1 MIISLGDARSIDYN
15 VTQEDLDALET
26 SVRELTNNNFQNV
39 HIRFKGIEFMAN
51 NVIAVKDSI
60 VGLKVGDTIEVNYSH
75 YNDGLY
81 VIESIDGKQI
91 TVQGTPF
98 FVANTS
104 GSMLTLVQYPADV
117 VRGIKKLIEY
127 DKKMASKIG
136 IKSESI
142 SRMSTTYY
150 DVNASETVDGYPAAM
165 VSFLKKYEKMRW

>member
-1 MIISLGDARSIDYN
+1 MIIKLGDARAIDDSI
-15 VTQEDLDALET
+15 TQDDLDALEAACR
-26 SVRELTNNNFQNV
+26 SLTNNNFQNR
-39 HIRFKGIEFMAN
+39 HIRFKEIEFVGTN
-51 NVIAVKDSI
+51 LIAIQDPI

-75 YNDGLY
+75 YNDGLH
-81 VIESIDGKQI
+81 VIESIDGEQI

-104 GSMLTLVQYPADV
+104 DSMLTLVQYPEDV

-142 SRMSTTYY
+142 SRMSITYY
-150 DVNASETVDGYPAAM
+150 DVNASENVDGYPASL
-165 VSFLKKYEKMRW
+165 VSFLTKYEKMRW

>member
-1 MIISLGDARSIDYN
+1 MIITLGDARAIDDSI
-15 VTQEDLDALET
+15 TQEDLDAFEVAFR
-26 SVRELTNNNFQNV
+26 SLTNNSFQNK
-39 HIRFKGIEFMAN
+39 HIRFKDIEFVGEN
-51 NVIAVKDSI
+51 LIAVKDPI
-60 VGLKVGDTIEVNYSH
+60 VGIKTGDTIEVNYSH

-81 VIESIDGKQI
+81 VVEELTGKQI
-91 TVQGTPF
+91 KVQGTPF
-98 FVANTS
+98 FVANTG

-117 VRGIKKLIEY
+117 KAGLKKILSY
-127 DKKMASKIG
+127 NLKMADKIG

>member
-1 MIISLGDARSIDYN
+1 MIITLGDARAIDDSI
-15 VTQEDLDALET
+15 TQDDLDALET
-26 SVRELTNNNFQNV
+26 SVRELTNNKFQNV
-39 HIRFKGIEFMAN
+39 HIRFKGIEFVGN
-51 NVIAVKDSI
+51 NLIAVNDPI

-98 FVANTS
+98 FVANT
-104 GSMLTLVQYPADV
+104 GGAMLTLVQYPADV
-117 VRGIKKLIEY
+117 TRGIKKLIAY

-142 SRMSTTYY
+142 SRMSITYY
-150 DVNASETVDGYPAAM
+150 DVNASENVDGYPASL
-165 VSFLKKYEKMRW
+165 VSFLTKYEKMRW

>member
-1 MIISLGDARSIDYN
+1 MIITLGDARAIDDSI
-15 VTQEDLDALET
+15 TQEDLDAFEVAFR
-26 SVRELTNNNFQNV
+26 SLTNNNFQNK
-39 HIRFKGIEFMAN
+39 HIRFKDIEFVGEN
-51 NVIAVKDSI
+51 LIAVKDPI
-60 VGLKVGDTIEVNYSH
+60 VGIKTGDTIEVNYSH

-81 VIESIDGKQI
+81 VVEELTGKQI
-91 TVQGTPF
+91 KVQGKPF

-104 GSMLTLVQYPADV
+104 GSMITLVQYPADV
-117 VRGIKKLIEY
+117 KAGLKKILSY
-127 DKKMASKIG
+127 NLKMADKIG

>member
-1 MIISLGDARSIDYN
+1 MIITLGDARAIDDSI
-15 VTQEDLDALET
+15 TQEDLDAFEVAFR
-26 SVRELTNNNFQNV
+26 SLTNNSFQNK
-39 HIRFKGIEFMAN
+39 HIRFKDIEFVGEN
-51 NVIAVKDSI
+51 LIAVKDPI
-60 VGLKVGDTIEVNYSH
+60 VGIKTGDTIEVNYSH

-142 SRMSTTYY
+142 SRMSITYY
-150 DVNASETVDGYPAAM
+150 DVNASENVDGYPASL
-165 VSFLKKYEKMRW
+165 VSFLTKYEKMRW

>member
-15 VTQEDLDALET
+15 VTQEDLDAFEVAFR
-26 SVRELTNNNFQNV
+26 SLTNNSFQNK
-39 HIRFKGIEFMAN
+39 HIRFKDIEFVGEN
-51 NVIAVKDSI
+51 LIAVKDPI
-60 VGLKVGDTIEVNYSH
+60 VGIKTGDTIEVNYSH

-81 VIESIDGKQI
+81 VVEELTGKQI
-91 TVQGTPF
+91 KVQGKPF

-142 SRMSTTYY
+142 SRMSITYY
-150 DVNASETVDGYPAAM
+150 DVNASENVDGYPASL
-165 VSFLKKYEKMRW
+165 VSFLTKYEKMRW

>member
-1 MIISLGDARSIDYN
+1 MIITLGDARAIDDSI
-15 VTQEDLDALET
+15 TQDDLDALET

-51 NVIAVKDSI
+51 NLIAVKDTI

-75 YNDGLY
+75 HNDGLY

-91 TVQGTPF
+91 KVQGTPF

-117 VRGIKKLIEY
+117 VRGIKKLIAY

-142 SRMSTTYY
+142 SRMSITYY
-150 DVNASETVDGYPAAM
+150 DVNASETVDGYPAAL
-165 VSFLKKYEKMRW
+165 VSFLQKYEKMRW

>member
-1 MIISLGDARSIDYN
+1 MIITLGDARAIDDSI
-15 VTQEDLDALET
+15 TQEDLDAFEVAFR
-26 SVRELTNNNFQNV
+26 SLTNNNFQNK
-39 HIRFKGIEFMAN
+39 HIRFKDIEIVGEN
-51 NVIAVKDSI
+51 LIAVKDPI
-60 VGLKVGDTIEVNYSH
+60 VGIRTGDTIEVNYSH

-81 VIESIDGKQI
+81 VVEELTGKQI
-91 TVQGTPF
+91 KVQGKPF

-104 GSMLTLVQYPADV
+104 GSMITLVQYPADV
-117 VRGIKKLIEY
+117 KAGLKKILSY
-127 DKKMASKIG
+127 NLKMADKIG

>member
-1 MIISLGDARSIDYN
+1 MILSLIEARAIDAAIN
-15 VTQEDLDALET
+15 QEDLDALET

-39 HIRFKGIEFMAN
+39 HIRFKGIEFVGN
-51 NVIAVKDSI
+51 NLIAVNDPI

-117 VRGIKKLIEY
+117 KAGLKKILSY
-127 DKKMASKIG
+127 NLKMADKIG

-150 DVNASETVDGYPAAM
+150 DVNASEAVDGYPAAL
-165 VSFLKKYEKMRW
+165 VSFLQKYEKMRW

>member
-1 MIISLGDARSIDYN
+1 MIITLGDARAIDDSI
-15 VTQEDLDALET
+15 TQEDLDAFEVAFR
-26 SVRELTNNNFQNV
+26 SLTNNSFQNK
-39 HIRFKGIEFMAN
+39 HIRFKDIEFVGEN
-51 NVIAVKDSI
+51 LIAVKDPI
-60 VGLKVGDTIEVNYSH
+60 VGIKTGDTIEVNYSH

-81 VIESIDGKQI
+81 VVDSIAGKQI

-117 VRGIKKLIEY
+117 VRGIKKLIAY

-142 SRMSTTYY
+142 SRMSITYY
-150 DVNASETVDGYPAAM
+150 DVNASENIDGYPASLL
-165 VSFLKKYEKMRW
+165 SFLTKYEKMRW

>member
-1 MIISLGDARSIDYN
+1 MILSLIEARAIDAAIN
-15 VTQEDLDALET
+15 QEDLDALET

-39 HIRFKGIEFMAN
+39 HIRFKGIEFVGN
-51 NVIAVKDSI
+51 NLIAVNDPI

-104 GSMLTLVQYPADV
+104 GSMITLVQYPADV
-117 VRGIKKLIEY
+117 KSGLKKILSY
-127 DKKMASKIG
+127 NLKMADKIG

-165 VSFLKKYEKMRW
+165 VSFLNKYEKMRW

>member
-1 MIISLGDARSIDYN
+1 MIITLGDARAIDDSI
-15 VTQEDLDALET
+15 TQEDLDAFEVAFR
-26 SVRELTNNNFQNV
+26 SLTNNSFQNK
-39 HIRFKGIEFMAN
+39 HIRFKDIEFVGEN
-51 NVIAVKDSI
+51 LIAVKDPI
-60 VGLKVGDTIEVNYSH
+60 VGIRTGDTIEVNYSH

-81 VIESIDGKQI
+81 VVEELTGKQI
-91 TVQGTPF
+91 KVQGKPF

-104 GSMLTLVQYPADV
+104 GSMITLVQYPADV
-117 VRGIKKLIEY
+117 KAGLKKILSY
-127 DKKMASKIG
+127 NLKMADKIG